1 MPAGPVS
8 WIKRGAPSLAR
19 GGFPI
24 LVDSHCHLDYLEDE
38 AALDDVVARARAAGV
53 STLVT
58 ICTRLSEFDRVR
70 AIAGRFDDVYCSVGV
85 HPHDADAEGQR
96 DPARLIALADDDKVI
111 GIGETGLDYYY
122 DNSAREAQRRSFR
135 THIEAARE
143 TGLPLIVHSRDA
155 DADTIQILQEG
166 AEEGA
171 YPGLIHCFTAGPAL
185 AEAALGLGLYISLS
199 GVVTFKTA
207 EELRA
212 VVRDLPHDRL
222 LIETDSP
229 YLAPVPKRG
238 KRNEPAYVVHTAHYL
253 AELLGL
259 ELDALA
265 RITSENFFRLFAKAA
280 PAGDRASG
288 VTTPWAP

>member
-1 MPAGPVS
+1 M
-8 WIKRGAPSLAR
+8 
-19 GGFPI
+19 

-53 STLVT
+53 GTLVT

-70 AIAGRFDDVYCSVGV
+70 AIAGRFEGVYCSVGV
-85 HPHDADAEGQR
+85 HPHDADAEGQA
-96 DPARLIALADDDKVI
+96 DPARLIALAADDKVI

-135 THIEAARE
+135 SHVRAARE

-155 DADTIQILQEG
+155 DADTARILEEEAG
-166 AEEGA
+166 EGA

-199 GVVTFKTA
+199 GVVTFKKSDA
-207 EELRA
+207 LRA
-212 VVRDLPHDRL
+212 VAKSLPLDRIL
-222 LIETDSP
+222 VETDSP

-238 KRNEPAYVVHTAHYL
+238 KTNEPAFVVHTARCL
-253 AELLGL
+253 ADLLGL
-259 ELDALA
+259 PLEEFA
-265 RITSENFFRLFAKAA
+265 RVTSENFFRLFAKAA
-280 PAGDRASG
+280 PAAD
-288 VTTPWAP
+288 T